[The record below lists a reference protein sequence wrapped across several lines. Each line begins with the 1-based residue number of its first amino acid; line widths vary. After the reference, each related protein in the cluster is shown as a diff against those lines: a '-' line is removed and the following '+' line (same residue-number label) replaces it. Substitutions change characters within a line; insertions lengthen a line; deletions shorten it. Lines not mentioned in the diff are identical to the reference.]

1 MVVEEAKDHP
11 KLEYLVHFELSSTGL
26 FEEDLL
32 SEEHP
37 SRTKKMMPL
46 SLHERRI
53 LEVLCLLGRNPTSVR
68 IHTTF
73 PERMLWM
80 AASLQKVPL
89 DSNLNG

>member
-37 SRTKKMMPL
+37 SRTKK
-46 SLHERRI
+46 
-53 LEVLCLLGRNPTSVR
+53 TSDA
-68 IHTTF
+68 
-73 PERMLWM
+73 PEP
-80 AASLQKVPL
+80 A
-89 DSNLNG
+89 